1 MLTVCGKIQSASK
14 SRTGKSVSVNV
25 GGTWV
30 HVNNDDIE
38 TFKDAIGKGD
48 PIEVRVRTDL
58 ELDEDGAPKMRT
70 FKKRDGSNAEGP
82 DIRCRFWYR
91 APGGDSGL
99 SELIGVDAKAGS
111 ADAE

>member
-14 SRTGKSVSVNV
+14 SATGKSVSVNV

-30 HVNNDDIE
+30 HVATDDLE
-38 TFKDAIGKGD
+38 AFKDAIGKGE
-48 PIEVRVRTDL
+48 PIEVRARTDL
-58 ELDEDGAPKMRT
+58 VLDDDGSPKMRT
-70 FKKRDGSNAEGP
+70 FKKRDGSQGTGP
-82 DIRCRFWYR
+82 DIRCRFWFR